1 MAVNLP
7 AARIARPARDNS
19 ARGPGTLLRLVADR
33 GRTVP
38 DPGWRLAMATAL
50 GQLPSGA
57 CLTVRD
63 TEGRE
68 WCIAPAA
75 RATATSFREAA

>member
-7 AARIARPARDNS
+7 AARTARPARDNS
-19 ARGPGTLLRLVADR
+19 ARAPGTLLRLVAGR
-33 GRTVP
+33 GGAVP
-38 DPGWRLAMATAL
+38 EPGWRLAMAAAL

-63 TEGRE
+63 TDGRE
-68 WCIAPAA
+68 WCIGPAA
-75 RATATSFREAA
+75 RATAASFGEAV